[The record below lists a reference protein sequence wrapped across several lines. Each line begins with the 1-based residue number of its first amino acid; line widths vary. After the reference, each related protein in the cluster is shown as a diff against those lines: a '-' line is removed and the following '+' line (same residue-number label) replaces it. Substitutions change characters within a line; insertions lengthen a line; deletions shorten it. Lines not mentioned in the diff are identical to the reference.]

1 MVSTRWFP
9 TAATFVVTV
18 TRLGCSPAGPETGG
32 SAPVATSG
40 DVATARDFCP
50 ELVDALD
57 HLDSVIL
64 ETVESD
70 DAALLAEVAIAARK
84 VAVILPS
91 AEFEGAE
98 IGSEEDQWFHRA
110 HEAARVLFTVLEDPK
125 DEYSDEELDEAMKN
139 ISGWLENSRREC
151 AAGGAA

>member
-1 MVSTRWFP
+1 MVASL
-9 TAATFVVTV
+9 VITV
-18 TRLGCSPAGPETGG
+18 MLSSCSPIGPQTSGAGTLP
-32 SAPVATSG
+32 SSG
-40 DVATARDFCP
+40 DVVTARDFCP

-70 DAALLAEVAIAARK
+70 DDALLPEVAIAARK
-84 VAVILPS
+84 VAVILPT

-110 HEAARVLFTVLEDPK
+110 HEAARVLFTILEGPK
-125 DEYSDEELDEAMKN
+125 DEYSDEELDEAIEN

-151 AAGGAA
+151 TAGVA

>member
-1 MVSTRWFP
+1 MAFTRWLP
-9 TAATFVVTV
+9 TAAAFAVTV
-18 TRLGCSPAGPETGG
+18 TLLGCSAAGPETGG
-32 SAPVATSG
+32 AAPLALSG
-40 DVATARDFCP
+40 DVANARDFCP

-70 DAALLAEVAIAARK
+70 DAALLPEVAIAARK
-84 VAVILPS
+84 VAAILPT

-98 IGSEEDQWFHRA
+98 IGGEEEQWFHRA
-110 HEAARVLFTVLEDPK
+110 HEAARVLFTVLEGSK
-125 DEYSDEELDEAMKN
+125 DEYSDEELDEAVRN

-151 AAGGAA
+151 AVVVAS

>member
-1 MVSTRWFP
+1 MAFTRWFP
-9 TAATFVVTV
+9 TAASFVFTV
-18 TRLGCSPAGPETGG
+18 TLLGCSPAGTETGG
-32 SAPVATSG
+32 SAPLALSG
-40 DVATARDFCP
+40 GVATARDFCP

-84 VAVILPS
+84 VAVILPT

-110 HEAARVLFTVLEDPK
+110 HEAARVLSP
-125 DEYSDEELDEAMKN
+125 S
-139 ISGWLENSRREC
+139 
-151 AAGGAA
+151 